1 MKPIKIVT
9 PTPAHP
15 DAPTQTLGLAALAS
29 ELAAEGASVR
39 DLFARTGAYAGQ
51 LEDVFLVSFEHREPP
66 DTFQIARTG
75 FLSCRRQ
82 LSPVRERRGI
92 GLNSGVPSML
102 ILVPPPPKPA
112 SMKRRTNSSS

>member
-39 DLFARTGAYAGQ
+39 DLFARTGVYAGQ

-92 GLNSGVPSML
+92 GLNRLVPSML
-102 ILVPPPPKPA
+102 LLVPPPPKPA
-112 SMKRRTNSSS
+112 SVQR